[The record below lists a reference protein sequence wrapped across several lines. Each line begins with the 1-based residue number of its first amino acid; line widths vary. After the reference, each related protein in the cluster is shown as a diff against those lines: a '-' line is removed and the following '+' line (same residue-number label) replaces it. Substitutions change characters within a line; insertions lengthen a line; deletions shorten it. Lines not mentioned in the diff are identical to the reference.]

1 MSIAAPQ
8 TEDHA
13 CRERLEELR
22 HRSSTRRVARRRPL
36 RTFTRACSKFG
47 VRCAIK
53 GLAYRVAQRLCRLQV
68 GHILV
73 QSLDA
78 LPKTRSQVGGFEY
91 RWLTAD
97 EVRTYAAD
105 RANDLEAAM
114 APLLENEQNFC
125 FAAMDRSVL
134 ASYCWYALDS
144 IPREHSLGVGLS
156 FPTDTVYFYKAY
168 THPGYRGRGLHPAAM
183 REAASFFAERG
194 ISRLVAIVEYANW
207 PSLRSHAKLGFRLAG
222 RFLKVGR
229 RPLVFERY
237 PKLAGTCGISF
248 GDVPQLPSTTV

>member
-1 MSIAAPQ
+1 MSTAAPQ
-8 TEDHA
+8 AEGHS

-68 GHILV
+68 GYILV
-73 QSLDA
+73 QSLAA
-78 LPKTRSQVGGFEY
+78 LPKAPSQVGWFEY

-97 EVRTYAAD
+97 DVRRHAVD
-105 RANDLEAAM
+105 RANDLDAAM

-125 FAAMDRSVL
+125 FAAMDGPVL
-134 ASYCWYALDS
+134 ASYCWYALES
-144 IPREHSLGVGLS
+144 IPGEHSLGVGLS

-194 ISRLVAIVEYANW
+194 VSRLVAIVEYANW

-222 RFLKVGR
+222 RFVKADR

-237 PKLAGTCGISF
+237 PQLAGTFGIRF
-248 GDVPQLPSTTV
+248 GDVPQLPDTRV